1 MAIHI
6 PDYGLPSSYFYEPG
20 IAVPVWIYRGSRFV
34 RVTFRLRKK
43 ITENER
49 FPTVTHRLPNITQ
62 LEKLS

>member
-6 PDYGLPSSYFYEPG
+6 PDYGLPSSYFYGPG
-20 IAVPVWIYRGSRFV
+20 IAVPVWDRGSRFV

-43 ITENER
+43 IAENER
-49 FPTVTHRLPNITQ
+49 FPTITHRLPNITQ